1 MILPNGTLVAVLDGT
16 SMRLFHNRGHEPHIE
31 LVPLDAPDLGAA
43 NAGSGTRHHSSTAN
57 PDNSR
62 LHEDNF
68 AAAAAAYLNGEALA
82 GRIDHAV
89 VIADPRTLGELRK
102 HFRDA
107 LSAKLVGELP
117 RNLVK
122 HTTAEIETSLIS
134 A

>member
-16 SMRLFHNRGHEPHIE
+16 SMRLFHNRGHEPHIQ
-31 LVPLDAPDLGAA
+31 LVPLDAPDLDPA
-43 NAGSGTRHHSSTAN
+43 NAGSGTRHRSSTAN
-57 PDNSR
+57 PDDSR
-62 LHEDNF
+62 QHEDKF

-89 VIADPRTLGELRK
+89 IIADPRTLGELRK
-102 HFRDA
+102 HFHDA

-122 HTTAEIETSLIS
+122 HTPSEIESTLIS